1 MSAIDRYLA
10 TPGVAME
17 GIDDPEGAT
26 ELARSRG
33 WGDGLPIVP
42 PTADR
47 VERMLAYC
55 DRPWDQPI
63 AAMPP
68 RNGEAT
74 PLRIAANAVMAGCR
88 PEYFPLVLLAVE
100 AMCEKPV
107 NLYGLQ
113 TTTHPVA
120 PLVIVNGP
128 IAKELDINGGHNA
141 FGPGWRANATIG
153 RALRL
158 TLLNIG
164 GAIPTVGDMAT
175 MGQPGKYSFLVAENE
190 AGNPWE
196 PLHVERGFSRET
208 STVTIVGAE
217 SPHNINDHE
226 SDTGEGILSMVAG
239 TVGITGHNN
248 VYYRS
253 EPLIALGPEHAR
265 TIANDGYSKADVKRY
280 IFEHA
285 TVPLGKFSRRNYER
299 RFLKNFPGRYDNASP
314 DTPVPPCQSADDV
327 MIIVLGGAG
336 KHSMYLPTFG
346 ETRSVTRALKLS
358 DGSEAR
364 SVEEFRGV
372 R

>member
-1 MSAIDRYLA
+1 MSAIDRYLQI
-10 TPGVAME
+10 PGVAME
-17 GIDDPEGAT
+17 GIDDLEGAT
-26 ELARSRG
+26 DLARSRG
-33 WGDGLPIVP
+33 WGDGLPIIP

-55 DRPWDQPI
+55 DRPWDEPI

-88 PEYFPLVLLAVE
+88 PEFFPVVMLAIE
-100 AMCEKPV
+100 AMCDRPV

-128 IAKELDINGGHNA
+128 VAKELDINGGHNA
-141 FGPGWRANATIG
+141 FGPGWPANATIG

-164 GAIPTVGDMAT
+164 GAIPMVGDMAT
-175 MGQPGKYSFLVAENE
+175 MGQPGKYSFVVAENE

-217 SPHNINDHE
+217 GPHNINDHE
-226 SDTGEGILSMVAG
+226 SDTGDGILTTVAG
-239 TVGITGHNN
+239 TLGITGHNN
-248 VYYRS
+248 MYYHS
-253 EPLIALGPEHAR
+253 EPLIAFGPEHAKTVAR
-265 TIANDGYSKADVKRY
+265 DGYSKADVRR
-280 IFEHA
+280 ILFERAHIA
-285 TVPLGKFSRRNYER
+285 LGKIAPKNYER
-299 RFLKNFPGRYDNASP
+299 RLLRNFPGRYDDA
-314 DTPVPPCQSADDV
+314 TPETLIPPCQSADDI

-346 ETRSVTRALKLS
+346 ETRSVTRALKLAS
-358 DGSEAR
+358 GREAR
-364 SVEEFRGV
+364 SVKEFRKA
-372 R
+372 